1 MPKRSDQKS
10 VEWIETYK
18 GAVLASEYDPETHMN
33 TQLYSTRFD
42 QATWFLLSAI
52 GITPA
57 AMKKDRRRFAVI
69 RQSYQL
75 LRELR
80 GGDLVAIESG
90 FVGVGGKY
98 VRFIHRMFDN
108 DSGALIATSDCT
120 AVVASLKTGKSVALP
135 AKIRNKAQKLLVS
148 WNIAE
153 LDKK

>member
-1 MPKRSDQKS
+1 MAKTSKPQTA
-10 VEWIETYK
+10 EWIETYK

-57 AMKKDRRRFAVI
+57 TMKKEGRRFAVI
-69 RQSYQL
+69 RQSYQMM
-75 LRELR
+75 RELR

-98 VRFIHRMFDN
+98 IRFIHRMSDN
-108 DSGALIATSDCT
+108 STGALVATSDCT
-120 AVVASLKTGKSVALP
+120 AVIASLKTGKSVALP
-135 AKIRNKAQKLLVS
+135 AKIRNKANTLLVS
-148 WNIAE
+148 WNVAK
-153 LDKK
+153 LDG